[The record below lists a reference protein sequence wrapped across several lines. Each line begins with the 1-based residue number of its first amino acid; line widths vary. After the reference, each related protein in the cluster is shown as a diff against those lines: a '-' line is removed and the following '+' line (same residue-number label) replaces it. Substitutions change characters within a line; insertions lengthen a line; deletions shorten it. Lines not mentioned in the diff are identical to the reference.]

1 MYDIYS
7 PDFILNFIQMAI
19 EIMFIL
25 SIIYLFKEVLKN
37 EENENKKSI
46 DKKRFRRTALDT
58 KKINLSPTIPRG
70 GICL

>member
-1 MYDIYS
+1 M
-7 PDFILNFIQMAI
+7 
-19 EIMFIL
+19 
-25 SIIYLFKEVLKN
+25 KRRKTR
-37 EENENKKSI
+37 KSI

>member
-37 EENENKKSI
+37 EENENKK
-46 DKKRFRRTALDT
+46 KH
-58 KKINLSPTIPRG
+58 
-70 GICL
+70 